1 MTRQYLL
8 VITLLLLPR
17 VLLSQGFIGN
27 QPLFSSVFF
36 EPGYRSPKLD
46 LILTQRPGAELAHQY
61 LITSY
66 AYLGAGLK
74 ITPGTG
80 LEITLAGQL
89 NSFKAIDRFLISN
102 MDPLEYDVPFDQFSA
117 YLSAR
122 YLFRKHW
129 RFFGAAHLLSAVRPI
144 MVWQE
149 LPLGG
154 EFIAVPDPYHDWL
167 AAGGLEMVSERLQLL
182 VSGSYAKFN
191 SAPAVQADLGLTL
204 FPFANLNTRIEGRII
219 LLADT
224 LSPQGRFVGRIGLA
238 QKLIG
243 NLWAEAGG
251 AYGMMQNYHENDGFD
266 VSNIYDPET
275 INVRFSLIY
284 KEITRNLSLSV
295 RYAYSKRWASWYLY
309 QYGEYLSKE
318 SAEYSCNSLTAGITW
333 RF

>member
-1 MTRQYLL
+1 
-8 VITLLLLPR
+8 
-17 VLLSQGFIGN
+17 
-27 QPLFSSVFF
+27 
-36 EPGYRSPKLD
+36 
-46 LILTQRPGAELAHQY
+46 
-61 LITSY
+61 
-66 AYLGAGLK
+66 
-74 ITPGTG
+74 
-80 LEITLAGQL
+80 
-89 NSFKAIDRFLISN
+89 
-102 MDPLEYDVPFDQFSA
+102 
-117 YLSAR
+117 
-122 YLFRKHW
+122 
-129 RFFGAAHLLSAVRPI
+129 

-275 INVRFSLIY
+275 SNVRFSLIY

-309 QYGEYLSKE
+309 QYGEYLSRE